1 MPTSQ
6 TSSPH
11 LGHFQP
17 RGTRRLIYVSDPSN
31 TTSHLSVP
39 AAKPEELRQIVRN
52 YASAGSIDT
61 LVQEIFAEA
70 MTMFWRTDKCP
81 YDIRH
86 QHQRLVPIMDTGVMP
101 VEVYID
107 ECHKQGMEFIAGFR
121 MNDRHGHHTEF
132 FKKLYDEKPE
142 WVLRE
147 YKPST
152 RRAPPESR
160 KYGCSL
166 NYAIPEVR
174 AFLLDI
180 MEEVANRFDIDG
192 MEFNFTRLAE
202 CFPRAELSRSHSTMT
217 GFIRQVRTMLDN
229 ARSPK
234 GRDRNLILGVRVPQ
248 QMAGCKNL
256 SLDVPTW
263 IKEGLIDY
271 VAPGDFGFTDFNEK
285 YEDFVSIARQ
295 HDCYVYPQVQP
306 RLSIDT
312 EFLMDMPQYRAAL
325 QNFYAAGADGFSTQ
339 NYFFHWGPQFE
350 PPGTN
355 GAKIPAMY
363 PAAMN
368 DLVELKDPQSIGPDR
383 HYTFRSLW
391 ANSKSLGEV
400 YIKEELVLSRQK
412 TGQRDTFRFRLC
424 ENLPSELIPSEN
436 TLTFFAQGLSKDDA
450 LTVDINGT
458 KIPSQNL
465 KWTWPDNDQPP
476 SCTIALSNPPFIYGD
491 NHLGLTIEKSAENI
505 DGEIIVDHIECGIRS
520 LSQTGDQ

>member
-1 MPTSQ
+1 MCLGTERQ
-6 TSSPH
+6 TLKAGQAVVHSPGRIPSTHQHGRRTPENDLLLCRGLCSTPAAGNDRHPAKSRHRRSSPARWRATATDSPTINANKDGPNANSTNIIPASGPLATPWHAPSH
-11 LGHFQP
+11 LRQRPFKHHQPPQRPCGQP
-17 RGTRRLIYVSDPSN
+17 RRTASDRSQLRLCGKYRHPRTGNLRRSNDHVLANRQMPLRHPAPAPAPGT
-31 TTSHLSVP
+31 HH
-39 AAKPEELRQIVRN
+39 
-52 YASAGSIDT
+52 G
-61 LVQEIFAEA
+61 
-70 MTMFWRTDKCP
+70 
-81 YDIRH
+81 
-86 QHQRLVPIMDTGVMP
+86 DTGVMP
-101 VEVYID
+101 VEIYID

-132 FKKLYDEKPE
+132 FKKLCDEKPE

-166 NYAIPEVR
+166 NYAVPELR
-174 AFLLDI
+174 AFLLAI
-180 MEEVANRFDIDG
+180 MEAVANRFDIDG

-202 CFPRAELSRSHSTMT
+202 CFPRAELSHSHSTMT
-217 GFIRQVRTMLDN
+217 GFIRQVRNLLDN
-229 ARSPK
+229 AHSPT

-263 IKEGLIDY
+263 IQEGLINY

-355 GAKIPAMY
+355 GTKT
-363 PAAMN
+363 
-368 DLVELKDPQSIGPDR
+368 PQCI
-383 HYTFRSLW
+383 
-391 ANSKSLGEV
+391 
-400 YIKEELVLSRQK
+400 
-412 TGQRDTFRFRLC
+412 QRR
-424 ENLPSELIPSEN
+424 
-436 TLTFFAQGLSKDDA
+436 
-450 LTVDINGT
+450 
-458 KIPSQNL
+458 
-465 KWTWPDNDQPP
+465 
-476 SCTIALSNPPFIYGD
+476 
-491 NHLGLTIEKSAENI
+491 
-505 DGEIIVDHIECGIRS
+505 
-520 LSQTGDQ
+520 